1 VINNEGPVTA
11 LAIDRNN
18 GCIVTGST
26 DKILRV
32 FDLERKDE
40 IMQKNQGHMDE
51 IRKIIH
57 VPSRN
62 QV

>member
-1 VINNEGPVTA
+1 MINNEGPVTA
-11 LAIDRNN
+11 LAIDDNN

-32 FDLERKDE
+32 FDMERKDE
-40 IMQKNQGHMDE
+40 IVQKNQGHTDE

-57 VPSRN
+57 IPSRN

>member
-1 VINNEGPVTA
+1 MINNEGPVTA
-11 LAIDRNN
+11 LAIDVNN

-32 FDLERKDE
+32 FDMERKDE
-40 IMQKNQGHMDE
+40 IVQKNQGHTDE

-57 VPSRN
+57 IPSRN